1 MINKKTLTHFFGTMF
16 IESKNTKYEVL
27 SMSLSNSITKLLNF
41 KENNLIFDENFFESR
56 TIKNKKCS
64 VIKGYLFNNYEYCP
78 KCGCINENTI
88 IKKGIDKCLIK
99 INKISEMTSYLELN
113 KQIYKCKNCNK
124 KFTAKSNVISFGCR
138 ISNNVRL
145 AILNCAKEF
154 MSKSLIARL
163 YNVSDNTV
171 QKIFDSVFYNDTVY
185 KTFLPKAICI
195 DEFTFKK
202 KTYAF
207 NICNARNGKTIDL
220 VLDRTT
226 NNLDKYFS
234 HCTEKARKRVKFVVM
249 DMYSPYIDLIKKWFP
264 NAKIIIDL
272 FHIVQLLTKSL
283 NKTRI
288 NVMNQNKDDS
298 TKFKRYWRLILKSRF
313 DLDTSCWK
321 KFRCFKNLMTEVDV
335 VDYLLSKDKFF
346 ENSYDLYQDI
356 LYHLQH
362 RDYKGFSQVI
372 NQKYKDISQQLR
384 TTLNTLKKYSKYIK
398 NTLEYSYSNGVM
410 ERNNNTCKLIKR
422 ISFGFRNFR
431 NMKSRIIIITN
442 IFRKEKREYHTK
454 YSIPKYA

>member
-1 MINKKTLTHFFGTMF
+1 
-16 IESKNTKYEVL
+16 
-27 SMSLSNSITKLLNF
+27 MSITNSILKLLNMKDLNLVF
-41 KENNLIFDENFFESR
+41 NENFINERKIKGKRCLIFS
-56 TIKNKKCS
+56 
-64 VIKGYLFNNYEYCP
+64 GYLKNDFEFCP
-78 KCGCINENTI
+78 LCGCINENTI
-88 IKKGIDKCLIK
+88 IKKGTRKSLIK
-99 INKISEMTSYLELN
+99 INKHAELISYLDLT
-113 KQIYKCKNCNK
+113 KQRYKCKNCNK
-124 KFTAKSNVISFGCR
+124 KFYATTTEVDYRCHISKQ
-138 ISNNVRL
+138 VKL
-145 AILNCAKEF
+145 AVLNLAKETI
-154 MSKSLIARL
+154 SKSLIAKL
-163 YNVSDNTV
+163 NNVADNTV
-171 QKIFDSVFYNDTVY
+171 QSIFDTVFYNDTVY
-185 KTFLPKAICI
+185 KDYLPKAICI

-207 NICNARNGKTIDL
+207 NICNAKNGKTIDL

-234 HCTEKARKRVKFVVM
+234 HYTEKARKRVKFVVM

-288 NVMNQNKDDS
+288 NVMNENKDDRN
-298 TKFKRYWRLILKSRF
+298 KFKNYWRLVLKSRF
-313 DLDTSCWK
+313 DLNTSTWN
-321 KFRCFKNLMTEVDV
+321 KFRCFKNFMTEVDV

-362 RDYKGFSQVI
+362 RNYDSFNKVI
-372 NQKYKDISQQLR
+372 NNEHKDISKQMQ
-384 TTLNTLKKYSKYIK
+384 TTLSTLKKYSKYIK

-431 NMKSRIIIITN
+431 NMKSRIMIITN
-442 IFRKEKREYHTK
+442 IFRKEKREYCTK
-454 YSIPKYA
+454 YTIPKFV

>member
-1 MINKKTLTHFFGTMF
+1 MSIN
-16 IESKNTKYEVL
+16 
-27 SMSLSNSITKLLNF
+27 NSILKLLNMEDKNINF
-41 KENNLIFDENFFESR
+41 NENFVEER
-56 TIKNKKCS
+56 KIKNKRCL
-64 VIKGYLFNNYEYCP
+64 VILGYLKNDFEYCP
-78 KCGCINENTI
+78 CCGCINENTI
-88 IKKGIDKCLIK
+88 IKKGTRNSLIK
-99 INKISEMTSYLELN
+99 INKHAELTTYLDLT
-113 KQIYKCKNCNK
+113 KQRYKCKNCNK
-124 KFTAKSNVISFGCR
+124 KFYATTLEVDYRCH
-138 ISNNVRL
+138 ISNQVKL
-145 AILNCAKEF
+145 AILNCAKE
-154 MSKSLIARL
+154 MMCKSLIARL

-171 QKIFDSVFYNDTVY
+171 QSIFDTVFYNDTVY
-185 KTFLPKAICI
+185 KDFLPKAICI

-207 NICNARNGKTIDL
+207 NICNAKNGKTIDL

-234 HCTEKARKRVKFVVM
+234 HYTEKARKRVKFVVM

-288 NVMNQNKDDS
+288 NVMNENKDDRN
-298 TKFKRYWRLILKSRF
+298 KFKRYWRFILKSRF
-313 DLDTSCWK
+313 DLDSSTWN
-321 KFRCFKNLMTEVDV
+321 KFRCFKNLMTEIDV
-335 VDYLLSKDKFF
+335 VNYLLSKDKFF

-362 RDYKGFSQVI
+362 RNYEGFNKVV
-372 NQKYKDISQQLR
+372 NKEYKDISKQIQI
-384 TTLNTLKKYSKYIK
+384 TLNTLKKYSKYIK

-422 ISFGFRNFR
+422 ISFGFKNFR
-431 NMKSRIIIITN
+431 NMKSRIMIITN
-442 IFRKEKREYHTK
+442 IFRKDKREYHTK
-454 YSIPKYA
+454 YSTPKYA

>member
-1 MINKKTLTHFFGTMF
+1 
-16 IESKNTKYEVL
+16 
-27 SMSLSNSITKLLNF
+27 MSLSNSITKLLNF
-41 KENNLIFDENFFESR
+41 KEDNLIFDENFFESR
-56 TIKNKKCS
+56 TIKKKCFI
-64 VIKGYLFNNYEYCP
+64 IKGYLFNNYEFCP
-78 KCGCINENTI
+78 KCGCINEKTI

-124 KFTAKSNVISFGCR
+124 KFTAQSNIINFGCR
-138 ISNNVRL
+138 ISNNVKL
-145 AILNCAKEF
+145 AILNCAKEM
-154 MSKSLIARL
+154 MSKSLIAKL

-171 QKIFDSVFYNDTVY
+171 QDVFDSVFYNDNVY

-234 HCTEKARKRVKFVVM
+234 HYTEKARKKVKFVVI

-288 NVMNQNKDDS
+288 NAMNQNKDDS

-321 KFRCFKNLMTEVDV
+321 KFRCFKNLMTEIDI

-362 RDYKGFSQVI
+362 RDYEGFSQVI
-372 NQKYKDISQQLR
+372 NQKYKDISQSVD
-384 TTLNTLKKYSKYIK
+384 K
-398 NTLEYSYSNGVM
+398 
-410 ERNNNTCKLIKR
+410 
-422 ISFGFRNFR
+422 
-431 NMKSRIIIITN
+431 
-442 IFRKEKREYHTK
+442 
-454 YSIPKYA
+454 P

>member
-1 MINKKTLTHFFGTMF
+1 
-16 IESKNTKYEVL
+16 
-27 SMSLSNSITKLLNF
+27 MSLSNSITNLLNF
-41 KENNLIFDENFFESR
+41 KEDNLIFNENFFENR
-56 TIKNKKCS
+56 IIKNKKCS
-64 VIKGYLFNNYEYCP
+64 IIKGYLFNNHDFCP

-99 INKISEMTSYLELN
+99 INKLSEINSYLELN

-124 KFTAKSNVISFGCR
+124 KFTAQSNIIDFGCR
-138 ISNNVRL
+138 ISNNVQL
-145 AILNCAKEF
+145 AILNCAKEM
-154 MSKSLIARL
+154 MSKSLIARF

-171 QKIFDSVFYNDTVY
+171 QSVFDTVFYNDTVY
-185 KTFLPKAICI
+185 KDFLPKAICI

-207 NICNARNGKTIDL
+207 NICNAKNGKTIDL

-234 HCTEKARKRVKFVVM
+234 HYTEKARKRVKFVVM

-264 NAKIIIDL
+264 KAKIIIDL

-288 NVMNQNKDDS
+288 NVMNENKDDRN
-298 TKFKRYWRLILKSRF
+298 KYKRYWRFILKSRF
-313 DLDTSCWK
+313 DLNTGIWS
-321 KFRCFKNLMTEVDV
+321 KFRCFKNLMTETDV

-346 ENSYDLYQDI
+346 ENTYDVYQDI
-356 LYHLQH
+356 LYYLQ
-362 RDYKGFSQVI
+362 YKNYNGFNQII
-372 NQKYKDISQQLR
+372 NKENKDISKQMQ
-384 TTLNTLKKYSKYIK
+384 TTLSTLKKYSKYIK

-431 NMKSRIIIITN
+431 NMKTRIMIITN
-442 IFRKEKREYHTK
+442 IFRKEKREYCTK

>member
-1 MINKKTLTHFFGTMF
+1 
-16 IESKNTKYEVL
+16 
-27 SMSLSNSITKLLNF
+27 MSLSNSITKLINM
-41 KENNLIFDENFFESR
+41 EDNNLIFNENFLEEK
-56 TIKNKKCS
+56 IINNKRCLII
-64 VIKGYLFNNYEYCP
+64 VGYLKNDLDFCP
-78 KCGCINENTI
+78 HCGCINNNTI
-88 IKKGIDKCLIK
+88 IKKGIETCLIK
-99 INKISEMTSYLELN
+99 INKISELTSYLKLK
-113 KQIYKCKNCNK
+113 KQVYKCKNCNRK
-124 KFTAKSNVISFGCR
+124 ITSQSNIVDYRCR
-138 ISNNVRL
+138 ISNNVKL
-145 AILNCAKEF
+145 AILNCAKE
-154 MSKSLIARL
+154 MMCKSLIARF

-171 QKIFDSVFYNDTVY
+171 QSIFDTVFYNDTVY
-185 KTFLPKAICI
+185 KDFLPKAICI

-207 NICNARNGKTIDL
+207 NICNAKNGKTIDL

-234 HCTEKARKRVKFVVM
+234 HYTEKARKRVKFVVM

-272 FHIVQLLTKSL
+272 FHIVQLLSKSL

-288 NVMNQNKDDS
+288 NVMNENKDDRN
-298 TKFKRYWRLILKSRF
+298 KFKRYWRFILKSRF
-313 DLDTSCWK
+313 DLDTSTWN
-321 KFRCFKNLMTEVDV
+321 KFRCFKNLMTETDV

-346 ENSYDLYQDI
+346 ENSYDVYQDI

-362 RDYKGFSQVI
+362 RNYEGFNKVI
-372 NQKYKDISQQLR
+372 NKEYKNISKQMQ
-384 TTLNTLKKYSKYIK
+384 TTLSTLKKYSKYIR

-431 NMKSRIIIITN
+431 NMKSRIMIITN
-442 IFRKEKREYHTK
+442 IFRKDKREYHTK
-454 YSIPKYA
+454 YSTPKYA

>member
-1 MINKKTLTHFFGTMF
+1 
-16 IESKNTKYEVL
+16 
-27 SMSLSNSITKLLNF
+27 MSLSNSITKLLNF
-41 KENNLIFDENFFESR
+41 KEDNLIFDENFFEIR
-56 TIKNKKCS
+56 TIKNKKCF
-64 VIKGYLFNNYEYCP
+64 VIKGYLFNNYEFCP

-124 KFTAKSNVISFGCR
+124 KFTAQSNIINFGCR

-145 AILNCAKEF
+145 AILNCAKEM
-154 MSKSLIARL
+154 MSKSLIAKL

-171 QKIFDSVFYNDTVY
+171 QKVFDSVFYNDTVY

-202 KTYAF
+202 RTYAF
-207 NICNARNGKTIDL
+207 NICNARNEKTIDL

-234 HCTEKARKRVKFVVM
+234 HYTEKARKRVKFVVM
-249 DMYSPYIDLIKKWFP
+249 DMYSPYINLIKKWFP
-264 NAKIIIDL
+264 NAKLIIDL

-288 NVMNQNKDDS
+288 NVMRQNKEDS

-313 DLDTSCWK
+313 DLDTSSWK
-321 KFRCFKNLMTEVDV
+321 KFRCFKSLMTEVDV

-362 RDYKGFSQVI
+362 RDYEGFSQVI
-372 NQKYKDISQQLR
+372 NQKYKDISKELQ

-431 NMKSRIIIITN
+431 NMKSRIMIITN

>member
-1 MINKKTLTHFFGTMF
+1 
-16 IESKNTKYEVL
+16 
-27 SMSLSNSITKLLNF
+27 MSITNSILKLLNMKDF
-41 KENNLIFDENFFESR
+41 NLIFNENFIEER
-56 TIKNKKCS
+56 KIKNKRCL
-64 VIKGYLFNNYEYCP
+64 VFLGYLKNDFEFCP
-78 KCGCINENTI
+78 LCGCINENTI
-88 IKKGIDKCLIK
+88 IKKGTRNSLIK
-99 INKISEMTSYLELN
+99 INKHAELTTYLDLT
-113 KQIYKCKNCNK
+113 KQRYKCKNCNR
-124 KFTAKSNVISFGCR
+124 KFYATTTEVDYRCH
-138 ISNNVRL
+138 ISNQVKL
-145 AILNCAKEF
+145 AVLNLAKETI
-154 MSKSLIARL
+154 SKYLIAKL
-163 YNVSDNTV
+163 NNVSDNTV
-171 QKIFDSVFYNDTVY
+171 QSIFNTVFYNDTVY
-185 KTFLPKAICI
+185 KDYLPKAICI

-207 NICNARNGKTIDL
+207 NICNAKNGKTVDL

-234 HCTEKARKRVKFVVM
+234 HYTEKARKRVKFVVM

-288 NVMNQNKDDS
+288 NVMNENKDYRN
-298 TKFKRYWRLILKSRF
+298 KYKRYWRFILKSRF
-313 DLDTSCWK
+313 DLDTSTWN

-335 VDYLLSKDKFF
+335 VDYLLNKDRFF

-362 RDYKGFSQVI
+362 RNYDSFNKVI
-372 NQKYKDISQQLR
+372 NNEYKDISKQMQ
-384 TTLNTLKKYSKYIK
+384 TTLSTLKKYSKYIK

-431 NMKSRIIIITN
+431 NMKSRIMIITN
-442 IFRKEKREYHTK
+442 IFRKEKREYCTK
-454 YSIPKYA
+454 YTIPKYV

>member
-1 MINKKTLTHFFGTMF
+1 
-16 IESKNTKYEVL
+16 
-27 SMSLSNSITKLLNF
+27 MSLSNSITNLLNF
-41 KENNLIFDENFFESR
+41 KEDNLIFNENFFENR
-56 TIKNKKCS
+56 IIKNKKCS
-64 VIKGYLFNNYEYCP
+64 IIKGYLFNNHDFCP

-99 INKISEMTSYLELN
+99 INKLSEITSYLELN

-124 KFTAKSNVISFGCR
+124 KFTAQSNIIGFGCR
-138 ISNNVRL
+138 ISNNVKL
-145 AILNCAKEF
+145 AILNCAKEM
-154 MSKSLIARL
+154 MSKSLISRL

-171 QKIFDSVFYNDTVY
+171 QSIFDTVFYNNTVY
-185 KTFLPKAICI
+185 KDFLPNAICI

-207 NICNARNGKTIDL
+207 NICNAKNGKTIDL

-234 HCTEKARKRVKFVVM
+234 HYTENARKRVKFVVM

-272 FHIVQLLTKSL
+272 FHIVQQLTKSL

-288 NVMNQNKDDS
+288 NVMNENKEDKN
-298 TKFKRYWRLILKSRF
+298 KFKNYWRLVLKSRF
-313 DLDTSCWK
+313 DLDINSWK
-321 KFRCFKNLMTEVDV
+321 KFRCFKNLMTETDI
-335 VDYLLSKDKFF
+335 VDYLLSKDNNFL
-346 ENSYDLYQDI
+346 NTYDVYQDI
-356 LYHLQH
+356 LYYLQH
-362 RDYKGFSQVI
+362 RDYKGFEKVI
-372 NQKYKDISQQLR
+372 NIEYKDVSNQMQ
-384 TTLNTLKKYSKYIK
+384 TTLTTLKKYSKYIK

-431 NMKSRIIIITN
+431 NMKSRIMIITN
-442 IFRKEKREYHTK
+442 IFRKEKREYCTK
-454 YSIPKYA
+454 YTIPKFV

>member
-1 MINKKTLTHFFGTMF
+1 MSIN
-16 IESKNTKYEVL
+16 
-27 SMSLSNSITKLLNF
+27 NSILKLLNM
-41 KENNLIFDENFFESR
+41 KDKNLNFNENFVVER
-56 TIKNKKCS
+56 EIKNKRCL
-64 VIKGYLFNNYEYCP
+64 VILGYLKNDFEYCP
-78 KCGCINENTI
+78 CCGCINENTI
-88 IKKGIDKCLIK
+88 IKKGTRNSLIK
-99 INKISEMTSYLELN
+99 INKHAELTTYLDLT
-113 KQIYKCKNCNK
+113 KQRYKCKNCNK
-124 KFTAKSNVISFGCR
+124 KFYATTLEVDYRCH
-138 ISNNVRL
+138 ISNQVKL
-145 AILNCAKEF
+145 AILNCAKE
-154 MSKSLIARL
+154 MMCKSLIARL

-171 QKIFDSVFYNDTVY
+171 QSIFDTVYYNDTVY
-185 KTFLPKAICI
+185 KDFLPKAICI

-207 NICNARNGKTIDL
+207 NICNAKNGKTIDL

-234 HCTEKARKRVKFVVM
+234 HYTEKARKRVKFVVM

-288 NVMNQNKDDS
+288 NVMNENKDDRN
-298 TKFKRYWRLILKSRF
+298 KFKRYWRFILKSRF
-313 DLDTSCWK
+313 DLDSSTWN
-321 KFRCFKNLMTEVDV
+321 KFRCFKNLMTEIDV
-335 VDYLLSKDKFF
+335 VNYLLSKDKFF

-362 RDYKGFSQVI
+362 RNYEGFNKVV
-372 NQKYKDISQQLR
+372 NKEYKDISKQIQI
-384 TTLNTLKKYSKYIK
+384 TLNTLKKYSKYIK

-422 ISFGFRNFR
+422 ISFGFKNFR
-431 NMKSRIIIITN
+431 NMKSRIMIITN
-442 IFRKEKREYHTK
+442 IFRKDKREYHTK
-454 YSIPKYA
+454 YSTPKYA

>member
-1 MINKKTLTHFFGTMF
+1 MSIN
-16 IESKNTKYEVL
+16 
-27 SMSLSNSITKLLNF
+27 NSILKLLNM
-41 KENNLIFDENFFESR
+41 KDKNLNFNENFVVER
-56 TIKNKKCS
+56 EIKNKRCL
-64 VIKGYLFNNYEYCP
+64 VILGYLKNDFEYCP
-78 KCGCINENTI
+78 CCGCINENTI
-88 IKKGIDKCLIK
+88 IKKGTRNSLIK
-99 INKISEMTSYLELN
+99 INKHAELTTYLDLT
-113 KQIYKCKNCNK
+113 KQRYKCKNCNK
-124 KFTAKSNVISFGCR
+124 KFYATTLEVDYRCH
-138 ISNNVRL
+138 ISNQVKL
-145 AILNCAKEF
+145 AILNCAKE
-154 MSKSLIARL
+154 MMCKSLIARL

-171 QKIFDSVFYNDTVY
+171 QSIFDTVFYNDTVY
-185 KTFLPKAICI
+185 KDFLPKAICI

-207 NICNARNGKTIDL
+207 NICNAKNGKTIDL

-234 HCTEKARKRVKFVVM
+234 HYTEKARKRVKFVVM

-288 NVMNQNKDDS
+288 NVMNENKDDRN
-298 TKFKRYWRLILKSRF
+298 KFKRYWRFILKSRF
-313 DLDTSCWK
+313 DLDTSTWN
-321 KFRCFKNLMTEVDV
+321 KFRCFKNLMTETDV

-346 ENSYDLYQDI
+346 ENSYDVYQDI

-362 RDYKGFSQVI
+362 RNYEGFNKVV
-372 NQKYKDISQQLR
+372 NKEYKDISKQIQI
-384 TTLNTLKKYSKYIK
+384 TLNTLKKYSKYIK

-422 ISFGFRNFR
+422 ISFGFKNFR
-431 NMKSRIIIITN
+431 NMKSRIMIITN
-442 IFRKEKREYHTK
+442 IFRKDKREYHTK
-454 YSIPKYA
+454 YSTPKYA

>member
-1 MINKKTLTHFFGTMF
+1 MSIN
-16 IESKNTKYEVL
+16 
-27 SMSLSNSITKLLNF
+27 NSILKLLNM
-41 KENNLIFDENFFESR
+41 KDKNLNFNENFVVER
-56 TIKNKKCS
+56 EIKNKRCL
-64 VIKGYLFNNYEYCP
+64 VILGYLKNDFEYCP
-78 KCGCINENTI
+78 CCGCINENTI
-88 IKKGIDKCLIK
+88 IKKGTRNSLIK
-99 INKISEMTSYLELN
+99 INKHAELTTYLDLT
-113 KQIYKCKNCNK
+113 KQRYKCKNCNK
-124 KFTAKSNVISFGCR
+124 KFYATTPEVNYRCHISKQ
-138 ISNNVRL
+138 VKL
-145 AILNCAKEF
+145 AILNCAKE
-154 MSKSLIARL
+154 MMCKSLIARL

-171 QKIFDSVFYNDTVY
+171 QSIFDTVYYNDTVY
-185 KTFLPKAICI
+185 KDFLPKAICI

-207 NICNARNGKTIDL
+207 NICNAKNGKTIDL

-234 HCTEKARKRVKFVVM
+234 HYTEKARKRVKFVVM

-288 NVMNQNKDDS
+288 NVMNENKDDRN
-298 TKFKRYWRLILKSRF
+298 KFKRYWRFILKSRF
-313 DLDTSCWK
+313 DLDSSTWN
-321 KFRCFKNLMTEVDV
+321 KFRCFKNLMTEIDV
-335 VDYLLSKDKFF
+335 VNYLLSKDKFF

-362 RDYKGFSQVI
+362 RNYEGFNKVV
-372 NQKYKDISQQLR
+372 NKEYKDISKQIQI
-384 TTLNTLKKYSKYIK
+384 TLNTLKKYSKYIK

-422 ISFGFRNFR
+422 ISFGFKNFR
-431 NMKSRIIIITN
+431 NMKSRIMIITN
-442 IFRKEKREYHTK
+442 IFRKDKREYHTK
-454 YSIPKYA
+454 YSTPKYA

>member
-1 MINKKTLTHFFGTMF
+1 MF
-16 IESKNTKYEVL
+16 INQKNTKYEVL

-41 KENNLIFDENFFESR
+41 KENNLIFNENFFESR

-124 KFTAKSNVISFGCR
+124 KFTAKSNIISFGCR

-298 TKFKRYWRLILKSRF
+298 TKFKKYWRLILKSRF

-362 RDYKGFSQVI
+362 RDYKGFSQII
-372 NQKYKDISQQLR
+372 NQKYKDISKQLQ

-431 NMKSRIIIITN
+431 NMKSRIMIITN

>member
-1 MINKKTLTHFFGTMF
+1 MSIN
-16 IESKNTKYEVL
+16 
-27 SMSLSNSITKLLNF
+27 NSILKLLNM
-41 KENNLIFDENFFESR
+41 KDKNLNFNENFVVER
-56 TIKNKKCS
+56 EIKNKRCL
-64 VIKGYLFNNYEYCP
+64 VILGYLKNDFEYCP
-78 KCGCINENTI
+78 CCGCINENTI
-88 IKKGIDKCLIK
+88 IKKGTRNSLIK
-99 INKISEMTSYLELN
+99 INKHAELTTYLDLT
-113 KQIYKCKNCNK
+113 KQRYKCKNCNK
-124 KFTAKSNVISFGCR
+124 KFYATTLEVDYRCH
-138 ISNNVRL
+138 ISNQVKL
-145 AILNCAKEF
+145 AILNCAKE
-154 MSKSLIARL
+154 MMCKSLIARF

-171 QKIFDSVFYNDTVY
+171 QSIFDTVFYNDTVY
-185 KTFLPKAICI
+185 KDFLPKAICI

-207 NICNARNGKTIDL
+207 NICNAKNGKTIDL

-234 HCTEKARKRVKFVVM
+234 HYTEKARKRVKFVVM

-272 FHIVQLLTKSL
+272 FHIVQLLSKSL

-288 NVMNQNKDDS
+288 NVMNENKDDRN
-298 TKFKRYWRLILKSRF
+298 KFKRYWRFILKSRF
-313 DLDTSCWK
+313 DLDTSTWN
-321 KFRCFKNLMTEVDV
+321 KFRCFKNLMTETDV

-346 ENSYDLYQDI
+346 ENSYDVYQDI

-362 RDYKGFSQVI
+362 RNYEGFNKVI
-372 NQKYKDISQQLR
+372 NKEYKNISKQMQ
-384 TTLNTLKKYSKYIK
+384 TTLSTLKKYSKYIR

-431 NMKSRIIIITN
+431 NMKSRIMIITN
-442 IFRKEKREYHTK
+442 IFRKEKRKYHTK
-454 YSIPKYA
+454 YSTPKYA

>member
-1 MINKKTLTHFFGTMF
+1 MF

-372 NQKYKDISQQLR
+372 NQKYKDISKQLQ
-384 TTLNTLKKYSKYIK
+384 TTLNTLRKYSKYIK

>member
-1 MINKKTLTHFFGTMF
+1 MSIN
-16 IESKNTKYEVL
+16 
-27 SMSLSNSITKLLNF
+27 NSILKLLNM
-41 KENNLIFDENFFESR
+41 KDKNLNFNENFVVER
-56 TIKNKKCS
+56 EIKNKRCL
-64 VIKGYLFNNYEYCP
+64 VILGYLKNDFEYCP
-78 KCGCINENTI
+78 CCGCINENTI
-88 IKKGIDKCLIK
+88 IKKGTRNSLIK
-99 INKISEMTSYLELN
+99 INKHAELTTYLDLT
-113 KQIYKCKNCNK
+113 KQRYKCKNCNK
-124 KFTAKSNVISFGCR
+124 KFYATTLEVDYRCH
-138 ISNNVRL
+138 ISNQVKL
-145 AILNCAKEF
+145 AILNCAKE
-154 MSKSLIARL
+154 MMCKSLIARL

-171 QKIFDSVFYNDTVY
+171 QSIFDTVFYNDTVY
-185 KTFLPKAICI
+185 KDFLPKAICI

-207 NICNARNGKTIDL
+207 NICNAKNGKTIDL

-234 HCTEKARKRVKFVVM
+234 HYTEKARKRVKFVVM

-272 FHIVQLLTKSL
+272 FHIVQLLSKSL

-288 NVMNQNKDDS
+288 NVMNENKDDRN
-298 TKFKRYWRLILKSRF
+298 KFKRYWRFILKSRF
-313 DLDTSCWK
+313 DLDTSTWN
-321 KFRCFKNLMTEVDV
+321 KFRCFKNLMTETDV

-346 ENSYDLYQDI
+346 ENSYDVYQDI

-362 RDYKGFSQVI
+362 RNYEGFNKVI
-372 NQKYKDISQQLR
+372 NKEYKNISKQMQ
-384 TTLNTLKKYSKYIK
+384 TTLSTLKKYSKYIR

-431 NMKSRIIIITN
+431 NMKSRIMIITN
-442 IFRKEKREYHTK
+442 IFRKEKRKYHTK
-454 YSIPKYA
+454 YSTPKYA

>member
-1 MINKKTLTHFFGTMF
+1 
-16 IESKNTKYEVL
+16 
-27 SMSLSNSITKLLNF
+27 MSLSNSITKLLNF
-41 KENNLIFDENFFESR
+41 KENNLIFNENFFESR

-124 KFTAKSNVISFGCR
+124 KFTAKSNIISFGCR

-298 TKFKRYWRLILKSRF
+298 TKFKKYWRLILKSRF
-313 DLDTSCWK
+313 DLDISCWK
-321 KFRCFKNLMTEVDV
+321 KFRCCKNLMTEVDV

-362 RDYKGFSQVI
+362 RDYKGFSQII
-372 NQKYKDISQQLR
+372 NQKYKDISKQLQ

-431 NMKSRIIIITN
+431 NMKSRIMIITN

>member
-1 MINKKTLTHFFGTMF
+1 
-16 IESKNTKYEVL
+16 
-27 SMSLSNSITKLLNF
+27 MSLSNSITKLLNF
-41 KENNLIFDENFFESR
+41 KEDNLIFDKNFFESR
-56 TIKNKKCS
+56 TIKKKCFI
-64 VIKGYLFNNYEYCP
+64 IKGYLFNNYEFCP
-78 KCGCINENTI
+78 KCGCINEKTI

-124 KFTAKSNVISFGCR
+124 KFTAQSNIINFGCR
-138 ISNNVRL
+138 ISNNVKL
-145 AILNCAKEF
+145 AILNCAKEM
-154 MSKSLIARL
+154 MSKSLIAKL

-171 QKIFDSVFYNDTVY
+171 QDVFDSVFYNDNVY

-234 HCTEKARKRVKFVVM
+234 HYTEKARKRVKFVVM

-288 NVMNQNKDDS
+288 NAMNQNKDDS

-321 KFRCFKNLMTEVDV
+321 KFRCFKNLMTEIDI

-362 RDYKGFSQVI
+362 RDYEGFSQVI
-372 NQKYKDISQQLR
+372 NQKYKDISRQLQ
-384 TTLNTLKKYSKYIK
+384 TTLNTLRKYSKYIK
-398 NTLEYSYSNGVM
+398 NTLEYSYSNGVI

-431 NMKSRIIIITN
+431 NMKSRIMIITN

>member
-1 MINKKTLTHFFGTMF
+1 MSIN
-16 IESKNTKYEVL
+16 
-27 SMSLSNSITKLLNF
+27 NSILKLLNMEDKNINF
-41 KENNLIFDENFFESR
+41 NENFVEER
-56 TIKNKKCS
+56 KIKNKRCL
-64 VIKGYLFNNYEYCP
+64 VILGYLKNDFEYCP
-78 KCGCINENTI
+78 CCGCINENTI
-88 IKKGIDKCLIK
+88 IKKGTRNSLIK
-99 INKISEMTSYLELN
+99 INKHAELTTYLDLT
-113 KQIYKCKNCNK
+113 KQRYKCKNCNK
-124 KFTAKSNVISFGCR
+124 KFYATTLEVDYRCH
-138 ISNNVRL
+138 ISNQVKL
-145 AILNCAKEF
+145 AILNCAKE
-154 MSKSLIARL
+154 MMCKSLIARL

-171 QKIFDSVFYNDTVY
+171 QSIFDTVFYNDTVY
-185 KTFLPKAICI
+185 KDFLPKAICI

-207 NICNARNGKTIDL
+207 NICNAKNGKTIDL

-234 HCTEKARKRVKFVVM
+234 HYTEKARKRVKFVVM

-288 NVMNQNKDDS
+288 NVMNENKDDRN
-298 TKFKRYWRLILKSRF
+298 KFKRYWRFILKSRF
-313 DLDTSCWK
+313 DLDTSTWN
-321 KFRCFKNLMTEVDV
+321 KFRCFKNLMTETDV

-346 ENSYDLYQDI
+346 ENSYDVYQDI

-362 RDYKGFSQVI
+362 RNYEGFNKVV
-372 NQKYKDISQQLR
+372 NKEYKDISKQIQI
-384 TTLNTLKKYSKYIK
+384 TLNTLKKYSKYIK

-422 ISFGFRNFR
+422 ISFGFKNFR
-431 NMKSRIIIITN
+431 NMKSRIMIITN
-442 IFRKEKREYHTK
+442 IFRKDKREYHTK
-454 YSIPKYA
+454 YSTPKYA

>member
-1 MINKKTLTHFFGTMF
+1 
-16 IESKNTKYEVL
+16 
-27 SMSLSNSITKLLNF
+27 MSLSNSITNLLNF
-41 KENNLIFDENFFESR
+41 KEDNLIFNENFFESR
-56 TIKNKKCS
+56 FIKNKKCS
-64 VIKGYLFNNYEYCP
+64 IIKGYLFNNHEYCP

-99 INKISEMTSYLELN
+99 INKIAEITSYLELD

-124 KFTAKSNVISFGCR
+124 KFTAKSNIVDFRCR
-138 ISNNVRL
+138 ISNNVKL
-145 AILNCAKEF
+145 AILNCAKEM
-154 MSKSLIARL
+154 MSKSLIAKF

-171 QKIFDSVFYNDTVY
+171 QSIFDTVFYNDTVY
-185 KTFLPKAICI
+185 KDFLPKAICI

-207 NICNARNGKTIDL
+207 NICNAKNGKTIDL

-226 NNLDKYFS
+226 NNLNKYFS
-234 HCTEKARKRVKFVVM
+234 HYTEKARKRVEFVVM

-288 NVMNQNKDDS
+288 NVMKENKKEHN
-298 TKFKRYWRLILKSRF
+298 KFKNYWRLILKSRF
-313 DLDTSCWK
+313 DLDAGSWK
-321 KFRCFKNLMTEVDV
+321 KFKCFKNLMTEINV
-335 VDYLLSKDKFF
+335 VDYLLNKDLFF

-362 RDYKGFSQVI
+362 R
-372 NQKYKDISQQLR
+372 NYKDFNNIINMEYKNISNQMK

-431 NMKSRIIIITN
+431 NMKSRILIITN
-442 IFRKEKREYHTK
+442 IFRKEKREYCTQ
-454 YSIPKYA
+454 YTIPKYS